1 MNKVILIGRLTQDP
15 ELRFS
20 QGSNMAVAR
29 FTVAVDK
36 GYSRDKREE
45 LASQGK
51 PTADFPRVVVFGRQA
66 ENCANYLAKG
76 RMVAIE
82 GSLQTGSYTNQ
93 QGQRV
98 YTTEV
103 LANRVEFVEKA
114 QNSGAGDNARQNAG
128 ATQSRGNVGQQNYA
142 GQQSNNQSNDDFDS
156 FSQINDDEIPF

>member
-36 GYSRDKREE
+36 GYSRDKRDDM
-45 LASQGK
+45 AKQGK

-66 ENCANYLAKG
+66 ENCANYLSKG
-76 RMVAIE
+76 RMVAVE
-82 GSLQTGSYTNQ
+82 GSIQTGSYTNQ
-93 QGQRV
+93 EGRKI

-103 LANRVEFVEKA
+103 LANRVEFIERANVS
-114 QNSGAGDNARQNAG
+114 QGAGQHTQQRPSFDNRPSQQTQN
-128 ATQSRGNVGQQNYA
+128 QN
-142 GQQSNNQSNDDFDS
+142 QTNSNDDFDS

>member
-29 FTVAVDK
+29 FSVAVDK
-36 GYSRDKREE
+36 GYSRDKRDEM
-45 LASQGK
+45 ARQGK

-76 RMVAIE
+76 RMVAVE
-82 GSLQTGSYTNQ
+82 GSIQTGSYTNQ
-93 QGQRV
+93 QGQKV

-103 LANRVEFVEKA
+103 LANRVEFIERA
-114 QNSGAGDNARQNAG
+114 NAPQQGAGQYKQQQPSFQNRPQAQPQ
-128 ATQSRGNVGQQNYA
+128 TN
-142 GQQSNNQSNDDFDS
+142 SNDDFDS

>member
-1 MNKVILIGRLTQDP
+1 MNKVILIGRLTADP

-36 GYSRDKREE
+36 GYSRDKRDD
-45 LASQGK
+45 LAKQGK

-66 ENCANYLAKG
+66 ENCANYLSKG

-82 GSLQTGSYTNQ
+82 GSVQTGSYTNQ
-93 QGQRV
+93 EGRKI

-103 LANRVEFVEKA
+103 LANRVEFIERA
-114 QNSGAGDNARQNAG
+114 NASQG
-128 ATQSRGNVGQQNYA
+128 ATQPSQPRPSFENRPAPQAKPQTN
-142 GQQSNNQSNDDFDS
+142 SNDDFDS